1 MAQEKDVKSN
11 DSIEQKEKKQKGQ
24 DIEPQRAQD
33 NKKSGQEDKNPDDF
47 E

>member
-1 MAQEKDVKSN
+1 MSEKTSN
-11 DSIEQKEKKQKGQ
+11 DSIEQKEKKEHGQ

-33 NKKSGQEDKNPDDF
+33 KKGPRPADKNPDDF